1 MSPWGRPRG
10 RSLTPAPDVGPPGPG
25 VTALDAH
32 IDVADGGAP
41 RRRWRPKAAHARP
54 DQAPLDQV
62 AGVRVDDHW
71 HLVTYGMSEIDAKES
86 DDPDVSGWGFELTL
100 RVEVSGDG
108 DEEPAWAVDL
118 LTNLAVY
125 VWTSRHAFAPGHHL
139 ALGGPMR
146 LGTDTHLSAAAVVQ
160 DPSLGEIT
168 GPFGTVEFLQVVG
181 MTDDELELCRA
192 WSTEGVLELLR
203 ARDPLLVTRLGR
215 SSILDEPEVQAEVAS
230 RRAVDGASL
239 TELRVG
245 TLELERRRGRGTLV
259 RLGAGAAAAL
269 GPALRRELVGEGAS
283 FEVVGDASTVVFGV
297 GEAGWS
303 MAADHIDIT
312 VPLDDVGPLADLFD
326 GRTGRG
332 RHPALGGLHFHVI
345 P

>member
-1 MSPWGRPRG
+1 MTTRKDR
-10 RSLTPAPDVGPPGPG
+10 PGPSICSP
-25 VTALDAH
+25 TW
-32 IDVADGGAP
+32 P
-41 RRRWRPKAAHARP
+41 C
-54 DQAPLDQV
+54 
-62 AGVRVDDHW
+62 
-71 HLVTYGMSEIDAKES
+71 T
-86 DDPDVSGWGFELTL
+86 SG
-100 RVEVSGDG
+100 
-108 DEEPAWAVDL
+108 PA
-118 LTNLAVY
+118 
-125 VWTSRHAFAPGHHL
+125 AFAAGHHL
-139 ALGGPMR
+139 ALGGPIR
-146 LGTDTHLSAAAVVQ
+146 LGTDTHLSTALVVQ
-160 DPSLGEIT
+160 DPSLGDMT

-215 SSILDEPEVQAEVAS
+215 SSILDDPLVQAEAAS

-245 TLELERRRGRGTLV
+245 TLELEHRRGRGTLV

-269 GPALRRELVGEGAS
+269 GPALRRELVGEGAT

-297 GEAGWS
+297 GAPAWS
-303 MAADHIDIT
+303 IT
-312 VPLDDVGPLADLFD
+312 DDRLDVAVPLEDVGPLADLLD